1 VKKQAIILA
10 GLLLSGL
17 LALPLACGAGQAAPA
32 PAPLTVTG
40 IVKHPLKLTL
50 EDLRGFQSVPVQMN
64 EVSRDG
70 AFHGVFMYR
79 AVPLRTLLDLARI
92 AKENQQFNK
101 PVDIAIRVWD
111 RAGHQVIL
119 SWGEVFFS
127 SPGEITVA
135 YAGEPIM
142 PTHTSCDRCHGPE
155 VFQPALDALTREV
168 PFPKLLVRGDFYT
181 DRCLEGV
188 AGIEVLEVD
197 TGLKND
203 RSVKLFAPEFRI
215 DGAVPEPKKFGC
227 LRDYQQIEV
236 MKKVVGIGRGY
247 HGLHRYNG
255 VSLVS
260 LLEKTGV
267 APDLNKVVLVS
278 SPDGFRALF
287 SLGELFLSPLGRR
300 IVVARSK
307 DGKLFKDKGGK
318 FTLVVPDEL
327 ADDRDIRA
335 VCRIKV
341 LDLARPAKLYIIGVG
356 PGDTNLMTLEALS
369 ALAGTQAMAAPKQ
382 ISADFAPYLRG
393 KEQLFDPLRLIHRM
407 FRKQHPELSRQE
419 AEKQCE
425 ALRQQAVAKLK
436 AALAAGKS
444 VAFLDWGDPLIYGST
459 RWIREYFSDEQIE
472 TVPALSSLNVANAMI
487 QRDIGAGGSIVI
499 SVPSGLKKN
508 PKLLA
513 NLAEHGDTLALFMG
527 LKEFKGMQE
536 LFEHYYAADTPVA
549 LVFSAGVTG
558 HERLVRTTLGQA
570 VGELEKASEKFLGLI
585 YVGPRLNVRFG
596 ECE

>member
-1 VKKQAIILA
+1 MVLV
-10 GLLLSGL
+10 GLLLSFF
-17 LALPLACGAGQAAPA
+17 LALPLACRAGQAASPA
-32 PAPLTVTG
+32 ALMTVTG
-40 IVKHPLKLTL
+40 IVKHPLQLTL

-70 AFHGVFMYR
+70 NFHGVFMHR

-101 PVDIAIRVWD
+101 PVDIAIRVRD

-127 SPGEITVA
+127 SPGEVTIA
-135 YAGEPIM
+135 YAAEPIM
-142 PTHTSCDRCHGPE
+142 PTHTTCDRCHGPE

-168 PFPKLLVRGDFYT
+168 SFPKLLVRSDFYT

-188 AGIEVLEVD
+188 TSIEVLELD
-197 TGLKND
+197 TGIKND
-203 RSVKLFAPEFRI
+203 RSVKLFSPEFRI
-215 DGAVPEPKKFGC
+215 DGAVTKPKKLGC

-236 MKKVVGIGRGY
+236 KKKVVGVGRGY
-247 HGLHRYNG
+247 HGLHSYNG
-255 VSLVS
+255 VPLVD

-267 APDLNKVVLVS
+267 TPDLNKAVLVS
-278 SPDGFRALF
+278 APDGYRALF
-287 SLGELFLSPLGRR
+287 SFGELFLSPLGRR

-327 ADDRDIRA
+327 TDDRDIQA
-335 VCRIKV
+335 VCRIDV
-341 LDLARPAKLYIIGVG
+341 LDLAKPAKLYIIGVG
-356 PGDTNLMTLEALS
+356 PGDTNLMTLETLS
-369 ALAGTQAMAAPKQ
+369 ALAATQAMAAPAEIGKG
-382 ISADFAPYLRG
+382 FAHYLQG
-393 KEQLFDPLRLIHRM
+393 KEQLFDPLQLINHM
-407 FRKQHPELSRQE
+407 YRKQHPELSRQE

-425 ALRQQAVAKLK
+425 ALRRQAVAKLK
-436 AALAAGKS
+436 ETLAAGKN

-459 RWIREYFSDEQIE
+459 RWIREYFTDDQIE

-508 PKLLA
+508 PSLLQA
-513 NLAEHGDTLALFMG
+513 LAKNGDTLALFMG
-527 LKEFKGMQE
+527 LKEFKGMKA
-536 LFEHYYAADTPVA
+536 LFDRYYDAATPVA
-549 LVFSAGVTG
+549 LVFSAGITG
-558 HERLVRTTLGQA
+558 HQQLVRTTLGQA
-570 VGELEKASEKFLGLI
+570 VGQLEKAPEKFLGLI
-585 YVGPRLNVRFG
+585 YIGPRLNVRFG